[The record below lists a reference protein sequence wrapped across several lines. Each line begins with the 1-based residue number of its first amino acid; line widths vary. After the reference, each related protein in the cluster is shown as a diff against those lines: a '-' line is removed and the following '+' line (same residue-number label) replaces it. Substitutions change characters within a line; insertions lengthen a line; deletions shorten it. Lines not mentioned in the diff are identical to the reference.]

1 MKKVSL
7 CLLLLGIGLFAV
19 GCEGTNGTGDTA
31 PATPATTPDAPETG
45 SETP

>member
-1 MKKVSL
+1 MKRVSL
-7 CLLLLGIGLFAV
+7 CLLLLRIGLFAV